1 MVSKV
6 PNYNAVAVDRRHNPN
21 LLLRTVVISPLPRTR
36 IILGF
41 GEMNRWR
48 EQFTNMFQKRLKTNA
63 LAN

>member
-21 LLLRTVVISPLPRTR
+21 LLLRTVVISPSPRTG
-36 IILGF
+36 IILGV

-48 EQFTNMFQKRLKTNA
+48 EQSNKLVPGKTKK
-63 LAN
+63 